1 MATFEATTHPLAF
14 AHMEGGVKTVFV
26 VPFSNELSVVSS
38 GDRIEFDDLGSITIG
53 MVRRYDTLPELLDA
67 EGWQNVVPE
76 ADDAAQAAELLR
88 QSPGWDA
95 RAEQAS
101 GVLALR
107 VRWAKRKS

>member
-26 VPFSNELSVVSS
+26 MPWTLQLSIISS

-53 MVRRYDTLPELLDA
+53 MIRKYPTLEELIEA
-67 EGWQNVVPE
+67 EGWDNVVPE
-76 ADDAAQAAELLR
+76 ADDAAHTMELLR
-88 QSPGWDA
+88 SSTGWDGA
-95 RAEQAS
+95 AEAN